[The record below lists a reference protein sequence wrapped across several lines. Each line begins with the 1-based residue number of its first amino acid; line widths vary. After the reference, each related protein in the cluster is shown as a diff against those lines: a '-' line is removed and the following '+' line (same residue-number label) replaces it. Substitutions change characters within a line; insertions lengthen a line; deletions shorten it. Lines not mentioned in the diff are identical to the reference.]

1 MPRIIQDEEIKTL
14 LAEPKPIP
22 SFWRSRLELKRK
34 ANEAHAESAFVFE
47 VESGHV
53 FSIRIRAARDNARDF
68 SVILSLLEGGA
79 EYVLIRHNGRHKS
92 AHTNLIEY
100 AAGIPH
106 SRFSNVCHIHQ
117 ATERYQRHGKIHGF
131 AEPTTLYSDRW
142 EAEEEMVKRYGMYV
156 VVNPSMGPLFES
168 TSQDEK

>member
-100 AAGIPH
+100 AAE
-106 SRFSNVCHIHQ
+106 SRTADLVTF
-117 ATERYQRHGKIHGF
+117 ATYIKPLSATR
-131 AEPTTLYSDRW
+131 D
-142 EAEEEMVKRYGMYV
+142 MVKFTALRSRQRCILIDG
-156 VVNPSMGPLFES
+156 
-168 TSQDEK
+168 KRRRKW